1 MEDLFS
7 KQYEQTQAEIT
18 PLADRMRPQTLEEF
32 VGQKHLLAG
41 GKLLREVVEKGQF
54 LSLILWGPPGCG
66 KTTLAR
72 LITQKSQACF
82 VQFSAVTSGISEV
95 RQIIK
100 EADDRLKFHQQRT
113 VLFVDEIH
121 RFNKAQQDAF
131 LPHVEKGTIVLVGA
145 TTENPSFEVISPL
158 LSRCRVVRLQ
168 QLSSDEIHL
177 VLERAIKDTEQG
189 LGKKNIDIE
198 SDAIEHLISFS
209 GGDARVALNALEVA
223 ASITEHITLS
233 VAEQAIQQRVLGYDK
248 TGDSHYDTI
257 SAFIKS
263 LRGSDPD
270 AALHYLARM
279 LKAGE
284 NPRFIARRMVI
295 FASED
300 IGNADPMALVIATAC
315 AQAVEYVGLPECQL
329 NLAQATTY
337 LACAEKSNASY
348 KALMAASADVEK
360 IPPEPIP
367 LHLRNPATNL
377 MQKEGYGKDYKYPHD
392 FDGGWVDQEYLPPSL
407 KGRQYYHPKDI
418 GKEKQIKE
426 RLEHISKNHKDS
438 Q

>member
-7 KQYEQTQAEIT
+7 KQYEQEQAKIT

-32 VGQKHLLAG
+32 VGQEHLLTE
-41 GKLLREVVEKGQF
+41 GKLLREIVEREQF
-54 LSLILWGPPGCG
+54 VSLIFWGPPGCG

-72 LITQKSQACF
+72 LIAQKSKAHF
-82 VQFSAVTSGISEV
+82 VQFSAVTSGVAEV
-95 RQIIK
+95 RKITN
-100 EADDRLKFHQQRT
+100 EAVERLKFYKQRT
-113 VLFVDEIH
+113 ILFVDEIH

-131 LPHVEKGTIVLVGA
+131 LPHVEKGIIVLIGA

-158 LSRCRVVRLQ
+158 LSRCRVARLEP
-168 QLSSDEIHL
+168 LSSDEIRL
-177 VLERAIKDTEQG
+177 ILQRAIKDKERG
-189 LGKKNIDIE
+189 LGKQGIE
-198 SDAIEHLISFS
+198 IASEALEHLASFA

-223 ASITEHITLS
+223 ASITKNITLPI
-233 VAEQAIQQRVLGYDK
+233 AEQAIQQRILAYDK

-284 NPRFIARRMVI
+284 KPRFIARRMVI

-315 AQAVEYVGLPECQL
+315 AQAIEYVGMPECQL

-337 LACAEKSNASY
+337 LACAEKSNASL
-348 KALMAASADVEK
+348 KALMAASEDLEK
-360 IPPEPIP
+360 IPPEPVP
-367 LHLRNPATNL
+367 LHLRNPVTSL
-377 MQKEGYGKDYKYPHD
+377 MKKEGYGKDYKYPHD
-392 FDGGWVDQEYLPPSL
+392 FDEPSLDQEYLPSSL
-407 KGRQYYHPKDI
+407 KGRQYYHPTEM
-418 GKEKQIKE
+418 GEEKEIKE
-426 RLEHISKNHKDS
+426 RLESKRKSHRNS
-438 Q
+438 

>member
-1 MEDLFS
+1 MAELFS
-7 KQYEQTQAEIT
+7 KQYEQTQAKIT

-32 VGQKHLLAG
+32 VGQEHLLG
-41 GKLLREVVEKGQF
+41 KGKLLREVVEKGQ
-54 LSLILWGPPGCG
+54 LVSLIFWGPPGCG

-72 LITQKSQACF
+72 LIAQKSEAYF

-95 RQIIK
+95 RQIAK
-100 EADDRLKFHQQRT
+100 EAGERLKFHQQRT
-113 VLFVDEIH
+113 ILFVDEIH
-121 RFNKAQQDAF
+121 RFNKVQQDAF

-145 TTENPSFEVISPL
+145 TTENPSFEIISPL
-158 LSRCRVVRLQ
+158 LSRCRVVQLEL
-168 QLSSDEIHL
+168 LSSDEIRL
-177 VLERAIKDTEQG
+177 ILERAVKDEERGLSKQG
-189 LGKKNIDIE
+189 IDIE
-198 SDAIEHLISFS
+198 SEALEHLVSFA

-223 ASITEHITLS
+223 ASITEHITLPT
-233 VAEQAIQQRVLGYDK
+233 AEQAIQQRILAYDK

-263 LRGSDPD
+263 LRGSAPD

-315 AQAVEYVGLPECQL
+315 AQAVEYVGMPECQL

-348 KALMAASADVEK
+348 KALMAANADLDN

-367 LHLRNPATNL
+367 LHLRNPATSL

-392 FDGGWVDQEYLPPSL
+392 FDEHWVDQEYLPPSL
-407 KGRQYYHPKDI
+407 KGRQYYHPAEI

-426 RLEHISKNHKDS
+426 RLKHRGKGHRDS
-438 Q
+438 

>member
-1 MEDLFS
+1 MADLFS
-7 KQYEQTQAEIT
+7 KQYEQAQAKIA

-32 VGQKHLLAG
+32 VGQEHLLAE
-41 GKLLREVVEKGQF
+41 GKLLREIVEKGQ
-54 LSLILWGPPGCG
+54 LVSLIFWGPPGCG

-72 LITQKSQACF
+72 LIAQESKARF

-95 RQIIK
+95 RNITK
-100 EADDRLKFHQQRT
+100 EAGERLKFHQQRT
-113 VLFVDEIH
+113 ILFVDEIH

-131 LPHVEKGTIVLVGA
+131 LPHVEKGTVVLMGA

-158 LSRCRVVRLQ
+158 LSRCRVVRLEH
-168 QLSSDEIHL
+168 LSSDEIRL
-177 VLERAIKDTEQG
+177 ILERAIKDKERG
-189 LGKKNIDIE
+189 LGKHNTVIE
-198 SDAIEHLISFS
+198 SEALEHLVSFA
-209 GGDARVALNALEVA
+209 GGDVRVALNALEVA
-223 ASITEHITLS
+223 ASMTERITLP
-233 VAEQAIQQRVLGYDK
+233 VAEQAIQQRVLAYDK

-284 NPRFIARRMVI
+284 APRFIARRMVI

-315 AQAVEYVGLPECQL
+315 AQAVEYVGMPECQL

-337 LACAEKSNASY
+337 LAGAEKSNASY
-348 KALMAASADVEK
+348 KALMAAYADLEN

-392 FDGGWVDQEYLPPSL
+392 FDEHWVDQEYMPPSL
-407 KGRQYYHPKDI
+407 KERQYYHPTEM
-418 GKEKQIKE
+418 GKEKEIKE
-426 RLEHISKNHKDS
+426 RLKHRKKSQGDS
-438 Q
+438 